1 MQKIV
6 LTKIKDWERR
16 GKRMKRKHVKKLT
29 AVVTVGMMFTGMLG
43 MQTFAA
49 EEVEPTSSLSKVVT
63 KEANVY
69 TPNTTFTFK
78 IKSGTPETATA
89 DKDAVYE
96 GPTGGIYFVNRQG
109 ISIGDTAEITSV
121 PTLTDAVS
129 QSGAEVTVGTAKIE
143 YDLSKFTKP
152 GIYRYEVSESQGDYE
167 GIKYDTSVKY
177 FDVYVVSDDEGSLS
191 VNYAAFIDKN
201 DPKVKDDGAFTND
214 YSSKHDTLKDLEI
227 KKEVTGNQG
236 DKTNKAFQFT
246 IKVEG
251 TSGECYNLQLPDGSF
266 EKMNSGTEKTISL
279 KNGQTAKIYGLSASD
294 ICTVTENDYSSDG
307 YTTTIDDVETRQ
319 TSGTLTTIAGTT
331 DNKGDVKVTVVND
344 KNTTSP
350 TGIVMMIAPYVILV
364 SAALVAGLLFFR
376 RKRLY

>member
-78 IKSGTPETATA
+78 IKSGTSETATA

-201 DPKVKDDGAFTND
+201 DPKVKDDGTFTND